1 MSYSGSSTRIGIT
14 TDEINKQSR
23 TKRLQNNIEAKDN
36 TNKNHT
42 VDNNKVTEK
51 YKKIVIIGDSML
63 RYQRL
68 KFLSKNNNFVNVR
81 FHPGATREDIGDFFK
96 LVIRKKLDAVIIHAG
111 TNDLTNGTNT
121 MKHVRKIAKTIQEM
135 EDSGKMGIAFAGII
149 ERADLRIK
157 LKRLMTS

>member
-14 TDEINKQSR
+14 TDERNKQYR
-23 TKRLQNNIEAKDN
+23 TKKLQNNIEAKDN

-68 KFLSKNNNFVNVR
+68 KFLSKNNNFVNVI

-96 LVIRKKLDAVIIHAG
+96 LVFRKKLDAVIIHAG

-157 LKRLMTS
+157 LKTLMAS

>member
-1 MSYSGSSTRIGIT
+1 MSCSGSSTRIGIT
-14 TDEINKQSR
+14 IDERNKQSR
-23 TKRLQNNIEAKDN
+23 TKKLQNNIEAKDN

-51 YKKIVIIGDSML
+51 YKKIVIIGYSML